1 MNKTKIMIVEDE
13 YIICEEM
20 IGMVESL
27 GYEVTA
33 TTDSAEKVIAKA
45 EEVKPDLILMDIRLN
60 GEMDGIEAA
69 EEIRNRFS
77 IPVIFSTAYLDKE
90 RIERAK
96 ITMPF
101 GYVLKP
107 IQERDLKVTI
117 EMALYISK
125 VDIERKL
132 AEQALKES
140 EERFWNLF
148 NNMSSGCGVWKTTN
162 GNEFTLVDLNISGEK
177 MDNVKKEEI
186 FGKNIVELFPDPD
199 RKFNVSEYFK
209 RVWKTGKPERLPILQ
224 FNISD
229 RDVWRENYIYKLPT
243 GEIVVIF
250 DDITEHKQIEAALH
264 KRETLL
270 TAFINALPD
279 ISFIFDEDGKYI
291 EVLASQKHLLIAQP
305 DEMLG
310 KTVYDTLPKRIANK
324 IHRKIMDT
332 IKSNKP
338 QVLEYKLVVPAGE
351 TWFEGRSASMK
362 KKIDSK
368 NLVVWLTHDI
378 TEQKQV
384 EEALKESELNL
395 KTILENAPD
404 HLMVLDLN
412 GNINYVNCTS
422 YSERK
427 GTIGI
432 SIFDLLPEKSKD
444 IQKKN
449 IELVLKTGKK
459 QRYEIEYQTLEGQ
472 YKTFESHIGPVKVE
486 EKIIGFVLISRDITD
501 R

>member
-1 MNKTKIMIVEDE
+1 
-13 YIICEEM
+13 
-20 IGMVESL
+20 
-27 GYEVTA
+27 
-33 TTDSAEKVIAKA
+33 
-45 EEVKPDLILMDIRLN
+45 
-60 GEMDGIEAA
+60 
-69 EEIRNRFS
+69 
-77 IPVIFSTAYLDKE
+77 
-90 RIERAK
+90 
-96 ITMPF
+96 
-101 GYVLKP
+101 
-107 IQERDLKVTI
+107 
-117 EMALYISK
+117 
-125 VDIERKL
+125 
-132 AEQALKES
+132 
-140 EERFWNLF
+140 
-148 NNMSSGCGVWKTTN
+148 
-162 GNEFTLVDLNISGEK
+162 
-177 MDNVKKEEI
+177 
-186 FGKNIVELFPDPD
+186 
-199 RKFNVSEYFK
+199 
-209 RVWKTGKPERLPILQ
+209 
-224 FNISD
+224 
-229 RDVWRENYIYKLPT
+229 
-243 GEIVVIF
+243 
-250 DDITEHKQIEAALH
+250 
-264 KRETLL
+264 
-270 TAFINALPD
+270 
-279 ISFIFDEDGKYI
+279 
-291 EVLASQKHLLIAQP
+291 
-305 DEMLG
+305 
-310 KTVYDTLPKRIANK
+310 
-324 IHRKIMDT
+324 MDT

-338 QVLEYKLVVPAGE
+338 QVIEYKLVVPAGE